1 MEHGEILV
9 NFWVKSTGMN
19 LVVCWFLQVTLASC

>member
-9 NFWVKSTGMN
+9 NFWVKNTVMN
-19 LVVCWFLQVTLASC
+19 FVVCWFLQVTLVSC